1 MSSYST
7 ELVKIFLNF
16 YWGFPARNCFYTLEV
31 CSGPRRKV
39 LGCSGIFPAQPPPWM
54 LPHPT
59 FNEEAAESPSEM
71 WVLWDL
77 VSAPHLKSLMD
88 KRFCYFPSGREEK
101 WPLWGQDALP
111 GVLTQLGTSRWGRG
125 RCYKRLPCHV
135 TRILEL
141 PHSKERKP
149 QANNHVN

>member
-1 MSSYST
+1 M
-7 ELVKIFLNF
+7 
-16 YWGFPARNCFYTLEV
+16 
-31 CSGPRRKV
+31 
-39 LGCSGIFPAQPPPWM
+39 
-54 LPHPT
+54 
-59 FNEEAAESPSEM
+59 
-71 WVLWDL
+71 LWDL

-111 GVLTQLGTSRWGRG
+111 GGLTQLGTSCWGRG
-125 RCYKRLPCHV
+125 RCYKRPSCHV

-141 PHSKERKP
+141 PHSKEWKP